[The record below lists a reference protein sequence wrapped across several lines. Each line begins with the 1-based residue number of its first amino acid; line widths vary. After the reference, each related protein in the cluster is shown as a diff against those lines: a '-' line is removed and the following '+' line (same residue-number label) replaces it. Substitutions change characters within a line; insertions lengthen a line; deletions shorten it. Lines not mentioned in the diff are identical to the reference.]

1 MRRLVL
7 LVLPLL
13 AAGCVGASRPAAPLA
28 DSNWR
33 LIAIDGQPAALLD
46 QAGIAFTNETVSA
59 SVGCNRM
66 GGAYHVDRQ
75 RLFAGPLVQT
85 EMYCEGAVWGQEQA
99 LSALLAGAPQI
110 DLSAER
116 LTLVSS
122 GHRAEF
128 SRI

>member
-13 AAGCVGASRPAAPLA
+13 TAGCIAANRPPALLA

-46 QAGIAFTNETVSA
+46 QAGIAFANETVSA

-66 GGAYHVDRQ
+66 GGAYRVERQ

-85 EMYCEGAVWGQEQA
+85 ECIAKARYGARNRRCRRCSRAPRRSTFQP
-99 LSALLAGAPQI
+99 SA
-110 DLSAER
+110 
-116 LTLVSS
+116 
-122 GHRAEF
+122 
-128 SRI
+128 

>member
-1 MRRLVL
+1 MRRLAL
-7 LVLPLL
+7 LILPLL
-13 AAGCVGASRPAAPLA
+13 AAGCVAASRPAAPLA
-28 DSNWR
+28 GTSWR
-33 LIAIDGQPAALLD
+33 LLAIDGQPAAFLD
-46 QAGIAFTNETVSA
+46 KAGIAFDSETISA

-66 GGAYHVDRQ
+66 GGAYRVDRQ

-85 EMYCEGAVWGQEQA
+85 EMYCDGAVWGQEQA

-110 DLSAER
+110 SLSATR

-128 SRI
+128 ARF

>member
-1 MRRLVL
+1 MRRLAL
-7 LVLPLL
+7 LLLPLL
-13 AAGCVGASRPAAPLA
+13 AAGCVAASRPAAPLA
-28 DSNWR
+28 GTSWK
-33 LIAIDGQPAALLD
+33 LLAIDGQPAAMLD
-46 QAGIAFTNETVSA
+46 QAGLSFDKETISA

-66 GGAYHVDRQ
+66 GGAYRVDRQ

-85 EMYCEGAVWGQEQA
+85 EMDCDGAVWGQEQA

-110 DLSAER
+110 SLSATR

-128 SRI
+128 ARI